1 MLSSPALTCVTR
13 REPEETKEP
22 GAEDEAAAEEYAPAL
37 PAPAAADNWG
47 TAAPSYEAPAAGFE
61 AATGF
66 EAAAGF
72 EAAPAPAF
80 VAPTEFAG
88 NF

>member
-1 MLSSPALTCVTR
+1 VSP

-22 GAEDEAAAEEYAPAL
+22 GAEDEAVAEEYTPAL

-66 EAAAGF
+66 EAAPAAGF